1 MSHHGWDPH
10 RKKKKQPE
18 VSRSVFLRWRPV
30 SKMAASILKK
40 TDNLGPEDEV
50 AFQTPF
56 FRDQLLFSR
65 LQMTILRKACC

>member
-1 MSHHGWDPH
+1 MSYHGWDPH
-10 RKKKKQPE
+10 QKKTTTGSFS
-18 VSRSVFLRWRPV
+18 VSFLRWRPV